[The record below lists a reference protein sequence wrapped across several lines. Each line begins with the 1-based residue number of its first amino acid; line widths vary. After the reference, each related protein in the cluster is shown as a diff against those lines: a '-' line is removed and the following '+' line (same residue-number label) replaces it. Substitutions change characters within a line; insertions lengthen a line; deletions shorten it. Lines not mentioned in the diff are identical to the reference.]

1 MQDRDLLIAGIDA
14 LDTSEDGEMA
24 KQVARAERDLQ
35 NIQLEEDRA
44 IRLYVSGKITESLE
58 NLRAKLD
65 DYRARESAEVERR
78 VLME

>member
-1 MQDRDLLIAGIDA
+1 
-14 LDTSEDGEMA
+14 MA

-44 IRLYVSGKITESLE
+44 IRLFVSGKITEEQLDHQRKFITERLE

-65 DYRARESAEVERR
+65 EHRARGVPPRSSGEC
-78 VLME
+78 